1 MDWMEKAKK
10 ETEERQMK
18 ERSIKANAALIT
30 ESGLL
35 EKIEKERVGAQKGT
49 QYVFNLH
56 PYHIEGVSDVS
67 VDPNRFARGG
77 AKYTVQ
83 CQYETFSIIATE
95 DGIYF
100 ELNSEWK
107 QKIDPKKIT
116 SKEVHEWFGFIVER
130 PSFLKRLFRALS
142 VHFRK

>member
-1 MDWMEKAKK
+1 
-10 ETEERQMK
+10 
-18 ERSIKANAALIT
+18 
-30 ESGLL
+30 
-35 EKIEKERVGAQKGT
+35 
-49 QYVFNLH
+49 VFNLH

-67 VDPNRFARGG
+67 VDPNRFCKRRGEIHRP
-77 AKYTVQ
+77 V
-83 CQYETFSIIATE
+83 QYETFSIIATE